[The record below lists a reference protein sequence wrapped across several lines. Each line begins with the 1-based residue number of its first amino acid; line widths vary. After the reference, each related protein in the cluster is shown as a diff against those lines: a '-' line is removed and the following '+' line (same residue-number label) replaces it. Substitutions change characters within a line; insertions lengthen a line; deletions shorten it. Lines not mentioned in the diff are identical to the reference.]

1 MRLYWAAP
9 LFSQVAR
16 KWNRA
21 VSGALAEEIPD
32 LTVVLPQD
40 FRAEGRFNDRRY
52 YGRIHRRCL
61 IEIRRADAVVA
72 VLDGADVDSGTAFE
86 VGYAAALGIPVIGLR
101 TDYRPGAD
109 HGVNLMVARACTY
122 LVREFAFQEEER
134 TVARALGRRLRRLR
148 EREAE
153 AEAEAEGNDTETASS
168 TRGG

>member
-16 KWNRA
+16 RWNRT
-21 VSGALAEEIPD
+21 VSRALAEEVAE

-40 FRAEGRFNDRRY
+40 FRAEGRFNDRRF

-61 IEIRRADAVVA
+61 AEIRRADAVVA
-72 VLDGADVDSGTAFE
+72 VLDGPDVDSGTAFE
-86 VGYAAALGIPVIGLR
+86 VGYATALGIPVIGLR

-134 TVARALGRRLRRLR
+134 AVARALGRRLRRLR
-148 EREAE
+148 VRAAE
-153 AEAEAEGNDTETASS
+153 TPAVTGRDETETASK
-168 TRGG
+168 RGG